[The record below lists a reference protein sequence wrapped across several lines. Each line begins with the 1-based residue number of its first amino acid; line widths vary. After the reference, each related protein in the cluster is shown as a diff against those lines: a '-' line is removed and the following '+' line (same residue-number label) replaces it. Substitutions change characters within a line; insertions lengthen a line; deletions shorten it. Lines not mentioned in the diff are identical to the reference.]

1 MTFLFLNYLWIAIA
15 LATLLS
21 LVAFKVRAPY
31 GRHSSGEWGPVVANK
46 WGWVLMEL
54 PALLIMPI
62 VSFSGPSPKTN
73 LTFLLV
79 GLWILHYVY
88 RTLIFPFKIKTKH
101 KKIPV
106 IIVLSA
112 VFFNGIN
119 GLLNGYFLGYI
130 NTSFAHL
137 NTLNVFFG
145 LLIFFVGMYVNRSS
159 DQYLI
164 SLREKQSG
172 YQLPR
177 GGLFESISC
186 PNHFGE
192 IVEWLG
198 FAIIAWNLSAVTFV
212 IWTACNLIPRALN
225 HHSWYKDQFNNYP
238 ESRKAIF
245 PKLL

>member
-1 MTFLFLNYLWIAIA
+1 
-15 LATLLS
+15 
-21 LVAFKVRAPY
+21 
-31 GRHSSGEWGPVVANK
+31 
-46 WGWVLMEL
+46 
-54 PALLIMPI
+54 
-62 VSFSGPSPKTN
+62 
-73 LTFLLV
+73 
-79 GLWILHYVY
+79 
-88 RTLIFPFKIKTKH
+88 
-101 KKIPV
+101 
-106 IIVLSA
+106 
-112 VFFNGIN
+112 
-119 GLLNGYFLGYI
+119 
-130 NTSFAHL
+130 
-137 NTLNVFFG
+137 
-145 LLIFFVGMYVNRSS
+145 MYVNRSS

-198 FAIIAWNLSAVTFV
+198 FAIIAWNISAVTFV